1 MTAVLLISLSV
12 FLSGS
17 VYSQDHI
24 KSLDEV
30 RTKMTKLGG
39 SLPELI
45 RNAEPRD
52 IRTLERLFEINNYA
66 LVTIE
71 AYLKMV
77 KITLSSMTGINK
89 DVLGILNGWL
99 KFISHYC
106 EYDIKYIDE
115 ALSET
120 IDAKVVELLRSEK
133 DNISSLRGTSQ
144 SGIKENTDLSST
156 L

>member
-1 MTAVLLISLSV
+1 MGRIARVAMTAVLLISLSV

-45 RNAEPRD
+45 RKAEPRD

-66 LVTIE
+66 LV
-71 AYLKMV
+71 
-77 KITLSSMTGINK
+77 KIGRAH
-89 DVLGILNGWL
+89 V
-99 KFISHYC
+99 
-106 EYDIKYIDE
+106 
-115 ALSET
+115 
-120 IDAKVVELLRSEK
+120 
-133 DNISSLRGTSQ
+133 
-144 SGIKENTDLSST
+144 
-156 L
+156 